1 MKPKLCNK
9 SLHIC
14 VVVADIKEMPASH
27 NIYERTVFL
36 LLPMKCSNCVV
47 PENIHTPTTE
57 GIGNSRGVGGSMAQE
72 IPEGRRGQWL
82 DKFPEGQLHVH
93 VRHKCSK
100 L

>member
-1 MKPKLCNK
+1 MLVLVLAPRSFSPGSLVYPSPLKSTLCGSRK
-9 SLHIC
+9 Y
-14 VVVADIKEMPASH
+14 P
-27 NIYERTVFL
+27 Y
-36 LLPMKCSNCVV
+36 
-47 PENIHTPTTE
+47 PTTE

-72 IPEGRRGQWL
+72 IPEGRRGEWL

>member
-1 MKPKLCNK
+1 M
-9 SLHIC
+9 
-14 VVVADIKEMPASH
+14 
-27 NIYERTVFL
+27 
-36 LLPMKCSNCVV
+36 V

-72 IPEGRRGQWL
+72 IPEGRRGEWL

-93 VRHKCSK
+93 VRHSCSK

>member
-1 MKPKLCNK
+1 MVYLAVVKIDIIMK
-9 SLHIC
+9 I
-14 VVVADIKEMPASH
+14 A
-27 NIYERTVFL
+27 Y
-36 LLPMKCSNCVV
+36 CVV

-72 IPEGRRGQWL
+72 IPEGGRGEWL

-93 VRHKCSK
+93 VRHSCSK